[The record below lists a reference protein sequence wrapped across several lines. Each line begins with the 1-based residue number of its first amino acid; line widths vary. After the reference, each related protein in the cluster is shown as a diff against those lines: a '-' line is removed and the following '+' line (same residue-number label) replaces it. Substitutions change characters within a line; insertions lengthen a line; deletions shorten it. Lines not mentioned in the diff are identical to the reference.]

1 MVKSMTGFGRGTSS
15 EESSRSFSVELKS
28 VNHRYL
34 DISARMPKSMISLEE
49 KIRKIINERLNRGKV
64 DVFITYKN
72 YGDLHGEA
80 VLNEAL
86 ADSYYKALKSI
97 KDRYE
102 EVKDDIS
109 ISLIGRFPDVIKI
122 EEKEEN
128 MEEIWAELKFCLEDA
143 LYMLIEMREI
153 EGEKLKED
161 IILKCDSI
169 KNLVDKIEIKA
180 PKVVKE
186 YKIKLEERIKELSEN
201 ITLDDNRISVEVAFF
216 ADKASIDEE
225 ITRLNSH
232 IIQVKDTLEL
242 NEPIGRKLDF
252 IVQEMNREA
261 NTIASKSQDL
271 EITNMVLNIKNHI
284 EKIREQV
291 QNLE

>member
-102 EVKDDIS
+102 EAKDDIS
-109 ISLIGRFPDVIKI
+109 ISLIARFQDVIKI

-128 MEEIWAELKFCLEDA
+128 MEEIWSELKFCLEDA
-143 LYMLIEMREI
+143 LSMLIEMREI
-153 EGEKLKED
+153 EGEKLKDD

-169 KNLVDKIEIKA
+169 KALVDRIEIKA

-271 EITNMVLNIKNHI
+271 EITNMVLDIKNNI

>member
-1 MVKSMTGFGRGTSS
+1 MVKSMTGFGRGTSG
-15 EESSRSFSVELKS
+15 EEGSISFSVELKS

-34 DISARMPKSMISLEE
+34 DINVRMPKSMISFEE
-49 KIRKIINERLNRGKV
+49 KIRKIINERLSRGKV
-64 DVFITYKN
+64 DIFITYKN
-72 YGDLHGEA
+72 YGDFHGEA

-86 ADSYYKALKSI
+86 ADSYYKTLKSI

-102 EVKDDIS
+102 NVKDDIS
-109 ISLIGRFPDVIKI
+109 VSLISSFHDVIKV

-128 MEEIWAELKFCLEDA
+128 MEELWEGLKFSLENA
-143 LYMLIEMREI
+143 LSMLVEMREI
-153 EGEKLKED
+153 EGEKLKGD

-169 KNLVDKIEIKA
+169 KSLVDKIEVKA
-180 PKVVKE
+180 PEVVKE
-186 YKIKLEERIKELSEN
+186 YKIRLEERIKDLSDN

-232 IIQVKDTLEL
+232 INQVKNTLEL

-271 EITNMVLNIKNHI
+271 EITNMVLDIKNHI